1 MSAITNNS
9 TSFLYQSQLIK
20 WDQVASVRT
29 QPRRILLEEDYLN
42 KVFWLPELAPIS
54 LHPLIIKKGLSSK
67 ILVHYLY
74 LHLDFTI
81 KLEQEAVNSV
91 ANQIAQNK
99 TGLAIPE
106 EMRFDAYKIYCDEAY
121 HALLYADF
129 KRQVEAS
136 TGISNDFPNNP
147 FFLHQLREIQYGFT
161 KSLSQL
167 IEVFFVI
174 VSETLISAT
183 LKKIPKDNRVVSTVR
198 QLVRDHALDEAYH
211 CTYFSNL
218 LQVVWPQLQHK
229 HQEIIGQLL
238 PQFIRIFLVP
248 DYPALKLI
256 LSQFDFNPQEIQII
270 IAESYPQTEVIN
282 TIKNASKN
290 TITLLHCNR
299 VLEEPKI
306 AKAFY
311 KSDVC

>member
-9 TSFLYQSQLIK
+9 TSFLYQSEFIK

-42 KVFWLPELAPIS
+42 KVFWVPELAPIS
-54 LHPLIIKKGLSSK
+54 QHPLIIKKGLSSK

-91 ANQIAQNK
+91 VNQIAQNK
-99 TGLAIPE
+99 TGIAIPE

-121 HALLYADF
+121 HALFYADF
-129 KRQVEAS
+129 KRQVEAI
-136 TGISNDFPNNP
+136 TGISNASPNHP
-147 FFLHQLREIQYGFT
+147 IFLQRLREIQYCFT
-161 KSLSQL
+161 KPLSQL
-167 IEVFFVI
+167 IEIFFVI
-174 VSETLISAT
+174 VSETLISAS
-183 LKKIPKDNRVVSTVR
+183 LKKIPNDKRVVSTVR

-229 HQEIIGQLL
+229 HQELIGQLL
-238 PQFIRIFLVP
+238 PQFIRIFLDP
-248 DYPALKLI
+248 DYHALKFV

-270 IAESYPQTEVIN
+270 VAESYPQTEVIN
-282 TIKNASKN
+282 AIKNASKN
-290 TITLLHCNR
+290 TITLFQLNR
-299 VLEEPKI
+299 VLENPKI

-311 KSDVC
+311 NSDLC